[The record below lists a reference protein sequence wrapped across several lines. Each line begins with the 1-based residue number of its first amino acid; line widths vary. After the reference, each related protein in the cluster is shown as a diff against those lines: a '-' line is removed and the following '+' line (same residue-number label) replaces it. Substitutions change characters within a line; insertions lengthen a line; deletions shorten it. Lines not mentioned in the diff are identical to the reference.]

1 MTTSE
6 IEVGSTNV
14 YADLG
19 YEDAAAM
26 QRKSSL
32 AAEIARYIKALRL
45 THETAAA
52 FLGIDQAKISKITR
66 GQFRDVS
73 EAKMLELAA
82 KLSSDVKI
90 VVGESRS
97 NNTNKIHLGIA

>member
-1 MTTSE
+1 MAAVENHPFPLLQVDQLLPASH
-6 IEVGSTNV
+6 SHF
-14 YADLG
+14 ALG
-19 YEDAAAM
+19 IVLDIQAFVVFAF
-26 QRKSSL
+26 QD
-32 AAEIARYIKALRL
+32 
-45 THETAAA
+45 T